1 MSRLDAIGPR
11 TRVVLMA
18 TLFCVLCAMGIAFVL
33 HRYQTDATDF
43 TSLLQ
48 MPTHI
53 IALIIALSLGTIG
66 AEVLRFWVVGRAV
79 EVPISLRTAWDGTIA
94 NFFFA
99 WITPGAALSEPA
111 TIYMFTRH
119 NVPVDAATVLTFTK
133 TITGTTVFMG
143 TAFTIMALGFGP
155 SLPWVLYLP
164 FVSGTGV
171 FFAVAAFM
179 WMGSKHPDATVRW
192 LAMWCERG
200 LNAWPKRWPS
210 AHEKLQ
216 SWSISLIDHTRD
228 GVMRLQAIRR
238 RGVRPMFGV
247 FWAHA
252 LYYGCFVGVLLVLA
266 SQFEVSSMW
275 RMGALSIVYQV
286 FIYVAPTPGGA
297 GLSEASA
304 QVFFGDVLRAQD
316 AVVAVLLFR
325 ALTFYTHIL
334 IGLAYLPW
342 MSGILSILKKKK
354 TTPTSLR

>member
-1 MSRLDAIGPR
+1 MSRFDAIGPR
-11 TRVVLMA
+11 ARVAFMA
-18 TLFCVLCAMGIAFVL
+18 TLFCVLCAVGITFVL
-33 HRYQTDATDF
+33 HRYKTDATDF
-43 TSLLQ
+43 SVLLQ
-48 MPTHI
+48 MPAHVI
-53 IALIIALSLGTIG
+53 VLIVALSLGTIG
-66 AEVLRFWVVGRAV
+66 AEVLRFWIVGRAV
-79 EVPISLRTAWDGTIA
+79 EVPISLKTAWDGTIA

-119 NVPVDAATVLTFTK
+119 NVPIDAATVLTFTK
-133 TITGTTVFMG
+133 TITGTTIFMG

-155 SLPWVLYLP
+155 SLPLVLYLP

-179 WMGSKHPDATVRW
+179 WMGSKHPETTVLW
-192 LAMWCERG
+192 LEKWCKRG
-200 LNAWPKRWPS
+200 LSAWPERWTSS
-210 AHEKLQ
+210 AQTLQ
-216 SWSISLIDHTRD
+216 RWSISLINHTQD
-228 GVMRLQAIRR
+228 GVMRLQAIRQ
-238 RGVRPMFGV
+238 RGLRPMFGV
-247 FWAHA
+247 FWAHV

-266 SQFEVSSMW
+266 SQFDVSSMW
-275 RMGALSIVYQV
+275 RMSALSIVYQV

-342 MSGILSILKKKK
+342 MSGILSILQKK
-354 TTPTSLR
+354 TDPPTVT